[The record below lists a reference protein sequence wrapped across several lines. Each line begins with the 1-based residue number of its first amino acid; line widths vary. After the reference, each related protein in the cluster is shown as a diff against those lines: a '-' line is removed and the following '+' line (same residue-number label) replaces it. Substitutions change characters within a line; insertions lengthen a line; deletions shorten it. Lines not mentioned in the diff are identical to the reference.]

1 MSQTKKSKPKMRR
14 SKVRIFIFVGIL
26 IILIPFIILGVI
38 LIQASMSTGKP
49 ILGDRFKNDLNPAI
63 TSEQLKEIST
73 KIKGQ
78 SNVDSVDVSLKTATL
93 RVYVDVS
100 DTSSEQQVMDMSKS
114 AYQDVISILDVNTY
128 FTQHDGKEMYDI
140 EIHAYNQDKNTEE
153 NFIYVITNKNSSMEK
168 EHSQVVSKALDPEL
182 AQQLRDDVLE
192 RENKKKQK
200 ATEPTDLEVQGQETE
215 ESTTTNP

>member
-140 EIHAYNQDKNTEE
+140 EIHAYNQEKNTEE

-182 AQQLRDDVLE
+182 AQQLRDDVIE

>member
-1 MSQTKKSKPKMRR
+1 MRR

-100 DTSSEQQVMDMSKS
+100 DASSEQQVMDMSKS

-140 EIHAYNQDKNTEE
+140 EIHAYNQDKNTKE

>member
-1 MSQTKKSKPKMRR
+1 MRR

-182 AQQLRDDVLE
+182 AQQLRDDVIE

>member
-73 KIKGQ
+73 KIKAQ

-114 AYQDVISILDVNTY
+114 AYQDVISILDINTY

-182 AQQLRDDVLE
+182 AQQLRDDVIE

>member
-100 DTSSEQQVMDMSKS
+100 DASSEQQVMDMSKS

>member
-63 TSEQLKEIST
+63 TSEQLKEIAT

-100 DTSSEQQVMDMSKS
+100 DASSEQQVMDMSKS

-140 EIHAYNQDKNTEE
+140 EIHAYNQDKNTKE

>member
-114 AYQDVISILDVNTY
+114 AYQDVISILDINTY

-153 NFIYVITNKNSSMEK
+153 NFIYVITNKNSSMEE

-182 AQQLRDDVLE
+182 AQQLRDDVIE

>member
-1 MSQTKKSKPKMRR
+1 MRR

-63 TSEQLKEIST
+63 TSEQLKEIAT

-100 DTSSEQQVMDMSKS
+100 DASSEQQVMDMSKS

-140 EIHAYNQDKNTEE
+140 EIHAYNQDKNTKE

>member
-114 AYQDVISILDVNTY
+114 AYQDVISILDINTY

-182 AQQLRDDVLE
+182 AQQLRDDVIE

>member
-14 SKVRIFIFVGIL
+14 SKVRIFIFVGIV

>member
-1 MSQTKKSKPKMRR
+1 MRR

-63 TSEQLKEIST
+63 TSEQLKEIAT

-140 EIHAYNQDKNTEE
+140 EIHAYNQDKNTKE

>member
-1 MSQTKKSKPKMRR
+1 MRR

-100 DTSSEQQVMDMSKS
+100 DASSEQQVMDMSKS

>member
-1 MSQTKKSKPKMRR
+1 MRR

>member
-1 MSQTKKSKPKMRR
+1 MRR

-114 AYQDVISILDVNTY
+114 AYQDVISILDINTY

-182 AQQLRDDVLE
+182 AQQLRDDVIE

>member
-182 AQQLRDDVLE
+182 AQQLRDDVIE

>member
-1 MSQTKKSKPKMRR
+1 MRR
-14 SKVRIFIFVGIL
+14 SKVRIFIFVGIV